1 MLHTSLKLLRS
12 TFDSTQIQPSSD
24 GLWGYSSLC
33 LCKPLFV
40 SFFLFLQ
47 IFSPAFCQVCFCLL
61 AFPSLLLCQRLL
73 CLLLRRQGLLWGFIF
88 LKIIFKLMLLL
99 NFWNWCSS
107 VSSQAF
113 VIYNFLSLC
122 YEYLGGEGN
131 IMTEIRGK
139 HIRLALNNLM
149 VFLPV

>member
-1 MLHTSLKLLRS
+1 
-12 TFDSTQIQPSSD
+12 
-24 GLWGYSSLC
+24 
-33 LCKPLFV
+33 
-40 SFFLFLQ
+40 
-47 IFSPAFCQVCFCLL
+47 
-61 AFPSLLLCQRLL
+61 
-73 CLLLRRQGLLWGFIF
+73 
-88 LKIIFKLMLLL
+88 MLLL